1 MRIQQDPKD
10 GLIHNN
16 EVGPNYFDD
25 GDRDVVVSAA
35 VRLVNAL
42 RLFGVDIEDI
52 GVSAICDTCI
62 PASLPYRIDLGA
74 MRADQAEAMAAQLE
88 AFAAEFEHMR
98 NEKRAKPKSPP
109 APHEQPPIRRKRK
122 RKRN

>member
-10 GLIHNN
+10 GLILNN

-25 GDRDVVVSAA
+25 GDREVVVRAA

-52 GVSAICDTCI
+52 GVSAICETCI
-62 PASLPYRIDLGA
+62 PTSQPYRIDLGA

-88 AFAAEFEHMR
+88 AFAVEFQQMQDK
-98 NEKRAKPKSPP
+98 KRAEPKSPP
-109 APHEQPPIRRKRK
+109 APREQPPIKRK